1 MPRFQSLVKS
11 LDELTKIVGLPS
23 ELVLKKQLAE
33 LDSHMQNFIAESPFV
48 LIGTFS
54 SDSSCDVSPRGDAPG
69 MIKILDAKTLVIPD
83 RRGNKRADSLRNI
96 VETGRIG
103 LLFLIPGVG
112 ETLRVN
118 GRACL
123 VRDEDVLASLTV
135 EGKQPLLGIAVEV
148 EEAYLQCA
156 KAILRSK
163 LWDPTSQQHKSHVPC
178 LAQMLID
185 QIKMEGE
192 TVESLNEA
200 IEESYANKLY

>member
-1 MPRFQSLVKS
+1 MHRFQSWVKS
-11 LDELTKIVGLPS
+11 IDELTEIIGLPS

-48 LIGTFS
+48 LIGTYGTS
-54 SDSSCDVSPRGDAPG
+54 GTCDVSPRGDAPG
-69 MIKILDAKTLVIPD
+69 LVKILDSKTLVIPD

-123 VRDEDVLASLTV
+123 VRDAEVLTSLAV
-135 EGKQPLLGIAVEV
+135 EGKQPVLGIAVEV

-156 KAILRSK
+156 KAILRSN
-163 LWDPTSQQHKSHVPC
+163 LWQPSSMENKSLVPC

-185 QIKMEGE
+185 QTKIEGV
-192 TVESLNEA
+192 TLESLNEA

>member
-1 MPRFQSLVKS
+1 MHRFQSLVKS
-11 LDELTKIVGLPS
+11 INELTEIIGLPS
-23 ELVLKKQLAE
+23 ELVLKKQLSE
-33 LDSHMQNFIAESPFV
+33 LDGHMQTFIAESPFV
-48 LIGTFS
+48 LIGTYGQAG
-54 SDSSCDVSPRGDAPG
+54 SCDVSPRGDAPG
-69 MIKILDAKTLVIPD
+69 LVKILDSKTLVIPD

-118 GRACL
+118 GKACL
-123 VRDEDVLASLTV
+123 VRDDDVLTSLAID
-135 EGKQPLLGIAVEV
+135 GKQPVLGIAVEV

-163 LWDPTSQQHKSHVPC
+163 LWEASNAEHKTQLPC
-178 LAQMLID
+178 LAQMLVD
-185 QIKMEGE
+185 QTKMEGV

-200 IEESYANKLY
+200 IEDSYATKLY